1 MMIKF
6 PYGISDFYR
15 VSSEGYFY
23 VDRTQSIPLL
33 EAAGDQLLF
42 LRPRRFGKSL
52 WLSLLENYYDVARA
66 GDFERLFGQLAIG
79 QQPTPSH
86 NRYLVMT
93 WDFSTVD
100 AQGDGAHIRQAL
112 YNQLNGAI
120 ERFKVRYAA
129 WLQHDIYLDE
139 QDALRSFASLLTAV
153 QATPYPLYLFIDEY
167 DNFANQVL
175 MAGQGDGH
183 ARYAELVQ
191 GEGIFKTVFKAI
203 KTASRGQGLERVFIT
218 GVSPVVMADI
228 SSGYNVAKNIYL
240 EPEFNHLCGFTEAE
254 VTAVLQQVAAGCHF
268 SAAQVTEALTMLRT
282 LYNGYCFNP
291 ARYEPIYNPTLVLY
305 FLGAFQKRCQYPE
318 EMLDSNLAPD
328 RNRLLYIAR
337 VQGAEALIAAALN
350 EQTPLTVAT
359 LAQRFGVAEMVAS
372 EQNREALIALLY
384 YLGVLTLTGRNELG
398 EITLRIP
405 NLVIRRLYAE
415 RLAELLL
422 PSVRDQ
428 DAGHLAARAL
438 YQRGAIEPLC
448 SFVEQ
453 KILRTLDNRAQGAP
467 DLSANELTIKMVF
480 LALLFEDHFFIVDS
494 EPTLD
499 RTYGDLLLLLRPDMR
514 QYKLLDIL
522 IEFKYIK
529 LNALGKNGLELR
541 QMSTDE
547 IKMLPAV
554 QTKLTEA
561 HTQLQT
567 YRATLTQQYGA
578 VLRLHTYAVVALGS
592 SAWSGQR

>member
-1 MMIKF
+1 
-6 PYGISDFYR
+6 
-15 VSSEGYFY
+15 
-23 VDRTQSIPLL
+23 
-33 EAAGDQLLF
+33 
-42 LRPRRFGKSL
+42 
-52 WLSLLENYYDVARA
+52 
-66 GDFERLFGQLAIG
+66 
-79 QQPTPSH
+79 
-86 NRYLVMT
+86 
-93 WDFSTVD
+93 
-100 AQGDGAHIRQAL
+100 
-112 YNQLNGAI
+112 
-120 ERFKVRYAA
+120 
-129 WLQHDIYLDE
+129 
-139 QDALRSFASLLTAV
+139 
-153 QATPYPLYLFIDEY
+153 
-167 DNFANQVL
+167 

-428 DAGHLAARAL
+428 DAGQLVARAL

-453 KILRTLDNRAQGAP
+453 KILRTLDNRAQGHP
-467 DLSANELTIKMVF
+467 I
-480 LALLFEDHFFIVDS
+480 
-494 EPTLD
+494 
-499 RTYGDLLLLLRPDMR
+499 
-514 QYKLLDIL
+514 
-522 IEFKYIK
+522 
-529 LNALGKNGLELR
+529 
-541 QMSTDE
+541 
-547 IKMLPAV
+547 
-554 QTKLTEA
+554 
-561 HTQLQT
+561 
-567 YRATLTQQYGA
+567 
-578 VLRLHTYAVVALGS
+578 
-592 SAWSGQR
+592 